1 VKIALDAMGGD
12 LAPKATVDGAV
23 LAARDFGIEVVLVG
37 DRALLEKELASCD
50 AAGLPITIQHAS
62 EAVAMDEAPLESVL
76 GKPNSSI
83 HVGFELVK
91 RGEVDGLVGAGNSG
105 AMMAAAMVI
114 LGNLPG
120 IDRPAIASL
129 VPTSV
134 DYALLIDAG
143 ANVEVKPTNLVEFAV
158 MGSVYCKRVRKLPRP
173 KVGLLSNGE
182 EDSKGNELTR
192 AAAATLREMA
202 PHINYI
208 GYVEGRDIN
217 RGNVDVIVTDGF
229 TGNVALKTM
238 EGFGAFV
245 FGNLRELFGAGF
257 RGRLAYLLVRKRLT
271 ALRARFDPSEYGGAP
286 LLGVSGVA
294 IIAHGSSNARAIRN
308 AIRAAGNEALVRH
321 VNTEI
326 VETLRTIP
334 APAPAKPAGRGIRAL
349 FAKVRG
355 RLHRHPKEPSEPAGK
370 AAAQMP
376 RGDSH
381 PVETLESPRI
391 DLDSLREGSPAS
403 APSNGS
409 APAIGIAGE
418 PGNDA
423 GDAPSQ
429 PTGTPHPNPPGHVKH

>member
-1 VKIALDAMGGD
+1 
-12 LAPKATVDGAV
+12 
-23 LAARDFGIEVVLVG
+23 
-37 DRALLEKELASCD
+37 
-50 AAGLPITIQHAS
+50 
-62 EAVAMDEAPLESVL
+62 VL

-83 HVGFELVK
+83 HVGYELVK

-114 LGNLPG
+114 VGNLPG
-120 IDRPAIASL
+120 VDRPAIASL

-143 ANVEVKPTNLVEFAV
+143 ANVEVKPSNLVEFAV
-158 MGSVYCKRVRKLPRP
+158 MGSVYCRRVRKIPRP

-217 RGNVDVIVTDGF
+217 RGDADVIVTDGF

-238 EGFGAFV
+238 EGFGAFIL
-245 FGNLRELFGAGF
+245 GNLRAIFGATL
-257 RGRLAYLLVRKRLT
+257 RGRLAYFLVRKRLT
-271 ALRARFDPSEYGGAP
+271 ALRERFDPSEYGGAP

-308 AIRAAGNEALVRH
+308 AIRAAADEALVRH

-326 VETLRTIP
+326 VETLRKIP
-334 APAPAKPAGRGIRAL
+334 TPAPAKPAGKGIRAL

-355 RLHRHPKEPSEPAGK
+355 RLHRHSKETSEPAGK
-370 AAAQMP
+370 AAEPGGKAPAQAP
-376 RGDSH
+376 RGDTH
-381 PVETLESPRI
+381 PVEALESPRI
-391 DLDSLREGSPAS
+391 EADSLQAESPLSGS
-403 APSNGS
+403 SNGGG
-409 APAIGIAGE
+409 APIGIASE
-418 PGNDA
+418 TGNDA
-423 GDAPSQ
+423 GGGASSPQ
-429 PTGTPHPNPPGHVKH
+429 KGTPHRNPPGHLKN